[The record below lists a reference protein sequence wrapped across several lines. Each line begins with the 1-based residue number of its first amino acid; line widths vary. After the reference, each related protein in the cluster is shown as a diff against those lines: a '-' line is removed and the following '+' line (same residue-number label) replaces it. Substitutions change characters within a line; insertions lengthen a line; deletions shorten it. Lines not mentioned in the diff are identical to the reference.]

1 MSLRPDLTKTFVV
14 SAAELQYFKD
24 RPAPTAPDGLYDS
37 QIAAQNEQ
45 NGQDDQ
51 HSVLYNVVNGAQQAA
66 KRGLIVPDT
75 LKAAQGVVDIV
86 NNPDAIDDR
95 KGIFTTALAAITR
108 LPPGDVQDE
117 LNNEAIALLY
127 DTLPHPPST
136 FIGPQYQWRSPDGF
150 GNSVENPQ
158 LGRAGTP
165 YARSVQG
172 KHPLPSTSLPDS
184 GLVFDTLLC
193 ARDWQQHPGKNSSLT
208 FAFASIVTHSLFRTD
223 PLDWTRNNTSSYL
236 DLSPLYGYSQATQ
249 DQVRDREKGRGLLYP
264 DTFSEERLIFIPP
277 AASALLVIFSRNH
290 NYIAN
295 ILLKINEWGRWTD
308 PPPADP
314 QQRALQDEEIFQTA
328 RHVNCGHFISLIF
341 GDYVAGF
348 LGLPREGNSWSMNPF
363 DPITTK
369 KGEKVSRGQGN
380 QVSVEFNLL
389 YRWHATTAKE
399 DIKWTED
406 EFASL
411 FGAVGKSADQVTLD
425 DFKVAAITA
434 FRKVDPEPRNRVF
447 GGMVRQADGTFKDD
461 DLARIL
467 QDATDKAAGAYRA
480 RGTPAA
486 LRTIEIMGMEQGRRW
501 GVCTMNEFREF
512 LGLAPFK
519 SFSEWST
526 NPEIARTAELLY
538 GHIDNLEL
546 YPGLQAEDCMP
557 LGPGSGICCGYTMT
571 RAILA
576 DAIAL
581 VRGDRYYTTD
591 FTPTNLTSWG
601 IQDCARNPDNGAFGA
616 ELPKLLFRH
625 LPRHYPGNS
634 VYGLFPFFT
643 PAAVKENLTNLKL
656 DLSNYNFERPQIKPI
671 PIVINTISAIR
682 YVFSDYNIYKQ
693 TYTSDMNLLTQGYGF
708 MLSFDEKEKHSVDRA
723 MTLNA
728 LFPDQAT
735 KAKYVAWYGAKTVE
749 LLKKKSFKYPGMPG
763 NYVDIVRDVINL
775 VSAHW
780 VAENLIGFPLKTEDN
795 PSGILTEQEFYQML
809 ALLFTCVF
817 INIDSEH
824 WWALRSG
831 ALKVSD
837 VVEGLIEQGLTNAAP
852 QLSTNVVVGVFTK
865 LKETIWPSSRQDCP
879 SFLTNLTASGRP
891 MRDLAANVIGLAVGS
906 SVNYAQAVSHI
917 VDFYLDDS
925 RAAER
930 AALIAV
936 CKRNDA
942 KSSELLKGYVR
953 EAMRLNP
960 QFGGLFRYA
969 VKEDVIPQGHGLP
982 PVNVHPGDI
991 IFGSYKNAH
1000 RNSDDF
1006 PDPLKVDPTRPLDNY
1021 ELQGCGFHGCPG
1033 VAFVQEA
1040 VPAMLR
1046 VIFTLPGIRRA
1057 PGQAG
1062 KLAGFTL
1069 NQFETD
1075 NKMYITSTGQ
1085 WGPWPGSLQIMY
1097 DDA

>member
-1 MSLRPDLTKTFVV
+1 MPLNLRPDLTKTFLV
-14 SAAELQYFKD
+14 SAVEYQYFKD

-37 QIAAQNEQ
+37 QAAAQNEK
-45 NGQDDQ
+45 NGKDDH
-51 HSVLYNVVNGAQQAA
+51 HSVLYNVVNSVQQGV
-66 KRGLIVPDT
+66 KRGPVIPDT
-75 LKAAQGVVDIV
+75 VKAAQGILDVV

-108 LPPGDVQDE
+108 LPPGALQDQ
-117 LNNEAIALLY
+117 LNDEAIALLY
-127 DTLPHPPST
+127 DTVPHPPAT
-136 FIGPQYQWRSPDGF
+136 YLGP
-150 GNSVENPQ
+150 
-158 LGRAGTP
+158 
-165 YARSVQG
+165 
-172 KHPLPSTSLPDS
+172 KHSLPITSLPDP

-223 PLDWTRNNTSSYL
+223 PHDCTRNNTSSYL
-236 DLSPLYGYSQATQ
+236 DLSPLYGYNQATQ
-249 DQVRDREKGRGLLYP
+249 DQVRDKTKGRGLLYP
-264 DTFSEERLIFIPP
+264 DTFSEERLIFTPS

-290 NYIAN
+290 NYIAE
-295 ILLKINEWGRWTD
+295 ILLKINERGRWSD

-314 QQRALQDEEIFQTA
+314 KQRAQQDEEIFQTA
-328 RHVNCGHFISLIF
+328 RHVNCGHFISAIF

-369 KGEKVSRGQGN
+369 KGEKVPRGEGN

-389 YRWHATTAKE
+389 YRWHATIAKE

-406 EFASL
+406 QFSTL
-411 FGAVGKSADQVTLD
+411 FSVTGKSPDQVTLG
-425 DFKVAAITA
+425 DFRVAARSA
-434 FRKVDPEPRNRVF
+434 FGQIDPEPRTRVF
-447 GGMVRQADGTFKDD
+447 GGIERQADGKFKDD

-486 LRTIEIMGMEQGRRW
+486 LRTIEIMGMEQAREW
-501 GVCTMNEFREF
+501 GCCTMNEFREF
-512 LGLAPFK
+512 LGLARFK
-519 SFSEWST
+519 SFSEWSS
-526 NPEIARTAELLY
+526 NPDVARTAEHLY

-546 YPGLQAEDCMP
+546 YPDCMD

-581 VRGDRYYTTD
+581 VRGDRFYTTD
-591 FTPTNLTSWG
+591 YTPANLTTWG
-601 IQDCARNPDNGAFGA
+601 IQDCARNTDNGAFGA
-616 ELPKLLFRH
+616 ALPKLLFRH

-634 VYGLFPFFT
+634 AYGLFPFFT
-643 PAAVKENLTNLKL
+643 PAAVKENLKNLGF
-656 DLSNYNFERPQIKPI
+656 DLSNYNFERPKPKPI
-671 PIVINTISAIR
+671 PIVIKTISAIR
-682 YVFSDYNIYKQ
+682 HVFNDFEIYKQ
-693 TYTSDMNLLTQGYGF
+693 TYTADMELLTQGHGYVLVLGGCRRF
-708 MLSFDEKEKHSVDRA
+708 V
-723 MTLNA
+723 TLKA
-728 LFPDQAT
+728 LFPDQQAKT
-735 KAKYVAWYGAKTVE
+735 KYVDWYRAKTIK
-749 LLKKKSFKYPGMPG
+749 LLKKKSFKYTGLPG
-763 NYVDIVRDVINL
+763 NRVDIVRDVINL

-780 VAENLIGFPLKTEDN
+780 VSENLIGFQLKTKET
-795 PSGILTEQEFYQML
+795 PSGVLTEQEFYQML

-831 ALKVSD
+831 ALKVSE
-837 VVEGLIEQGLTNAAP
+837 VMTGLIEQGIANASA
-852 QLSTNVVVGVFTK
+852 QNATVSTLFLGFSK
-865 LKETIWPSSRQDCP
+865 FSL
-879 SFLTNLTASGRP
+879 FLTNLAASGRP
-891 MRDLAANVIGLAVGS
+891 TRDLAAIVTGLSVGS
-906 SVNYAQAVSHI
+906 SVNYSQAVAHI

-925 RAAER
+925 REEER
-930 AALIAV
+930 AALIEV
-936 CKRNDA
+936 CKRDDA
-942 KSSELLKGYVR
+942 KSAELLKGYVR

-969 VKEDVIPQGHGLP
+969 VKDDVIPQGHGLSD
-982 PVNVHPGDI
+982 VNVRPGDI
-991 IFGSYKNAH
+991 VFASFKSAH
-1000 RNSDDF
+1000 RNVDDF

-1040 VPAMLR
+1040 VPAMMK

-1057 PGQAG
+1057 SSGQ
-1062 KLAGFTL
+1062 LAGFTL

-1075 NKMYITSTGQ
+1075 NKMYISSTGQ
-1085 WGPWPGSLQIMY
+1085 WGPWPGSLEIIY